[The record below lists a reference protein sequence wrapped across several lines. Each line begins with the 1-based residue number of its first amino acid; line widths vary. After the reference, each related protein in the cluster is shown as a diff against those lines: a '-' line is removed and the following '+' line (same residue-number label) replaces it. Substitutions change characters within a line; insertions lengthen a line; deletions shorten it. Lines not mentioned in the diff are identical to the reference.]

1 MERTKEQK
9 TLNIFAIIEMVAG
22 IVGLVIGIMMFALGG
37 AVFVFSNELINE
49 TGATAEQ
56 VNQIVGLFSGAGL
69 AGIITAMLHI
79 VAGVLMKKAVNDPT
93 KYKGA
98 RILVM
103 ASIAL
108 AIVGLVLSIISKD
121 SQTIINNLVSLLIDG
136 YVFTLL
142 NKIKNSVEA

>member
-37 AVFVFSNELINE
+37 AVFGFSSELITE

-56 VNQIVGLFSGAGL
+56 VNQIGGLFSGTGL
-69 AGIITAMLHI
+69 AGIVTAILHI

-98 RILVM
+98 RTLVM

-108 AIVGLVLSIISKD
+108 SIVGLVLSIISKD
-121 SQTIINNLVSLLIDG
+121 SQTIVNNLVSLLIDC